1 MVHTAVRMLQR
12 RVYKRN
18 IRACTAFFLMCII
31 LDLDDESLERA
42 EVELAIWIRG
52 EVLFAL
58 LLDEFTHGD
67 AVSTDML
74 LDGAAV
80 GVAELGEVIH

>member
-1 MVHTAVRMLQR
+1 MTNFPLGQTPLGTQRMTQR
-12 RVYKRN
+12 
-18 IRACTAFFLMCII
+18 
-31 LDLDDESLERA
+31 
-42 EVELAIWIRG
+42 
-52 EVLFAL
+52 L

-67 AVSTDML
+67 AVSSDML

>member
-18 IRACTAFFLMCII
+18 IRGII
-31 LDLDDESLERA
+31 DREEWRDREGGSLERV

-67 AVSTDML
+67 AVSSDML